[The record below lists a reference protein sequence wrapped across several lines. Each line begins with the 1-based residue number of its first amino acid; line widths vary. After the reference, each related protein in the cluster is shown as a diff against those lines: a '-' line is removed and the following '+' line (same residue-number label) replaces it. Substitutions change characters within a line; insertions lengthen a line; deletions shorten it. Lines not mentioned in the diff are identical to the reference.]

1 MEFGEQLTFLKVM
14 EMTTVRHVSKEKVG
28 LTSEGN
34 TINLET
40 RSKSLRA

>member
-1 MEFGEQLTFLKVM
+1 MAM
-14 EMTTVRHVSKEKVG
+14 IIVRHVSKEKVG

-40 RSKSLRA
+40 RSKSLKA